1 MAVAPSDVINI
12 APEFGATS
20 SIQSSEIQAAI
31 DDALLELSAEAWGT
45 KLDLA
50 TKWLAAHKLARSHP
64 ELSQFS
70 PRVWE
75 TPGSSDAGDLGSTR
89 FGLEYFRLQK
99 QLWRPIVSGGG
110 TAWDIPRC

>member
-1 MAVAPSDVINI
+1 MAVLPSDVINI

-31 DDALLELSAEAWGT
+31 NDALLELSAEAWGAR
-45 KLDLA
+45 LDLA

-64 ELSQFS
+64 ELSQYQ

-75 TPGSSDAGDLGSTR
+75 TAGANDAGNLGSTR
-89 FGLEYFRLQK
+89 FGVEYSRLTKLLFRTV
-99 QLWRPIVSGGG
+99 VSGGG
-110 TAWDIPRC
+110 STYDLPRS